1 MRLKWES
8 GAVQSLHWVKSWQY
22 KTFALGVFL
31 NKILNAETL
40 KKKVDLDQYLNNL
53 QKIKF
58 AHGKEVFDWHT

>member
-1 MRLKWES
+1 MR
-8 GAVQSLHWVKSWQY
+8 WVKSWQY

-58 AHGKEVFDWHT
+58 AHGKEVFD